1 MEGKTLGQVI
11 DELGVTADSLDAD
24 RMITDVIVLAKTV
37 GMDAGD
43 VSLYTA
49 HSDGISWI
57 EKIGML
63 RAAETI
69 ENSGY
74 RNADDD

>member
-1 MEGKTLGQVI
+1 MSDPTIGRII
-11 DELGVTADSLDAD
+11 DQLGVSMTSLGDD
-24 RMITDVIVLAKTV
+24 RVITDVIVIAKTI
-37 GMDAGD
+37 GMDEGD

-57 EKIGML
+57 EKVGML

-74 RNADDD
+74 RDADD

>member
-1 MEGKTLGQVI
+1 MEDGT
-11 DELGVTADSLDAD
+11 
-24 RMITDVIVLAKTV
+24 
-37 GMDAGD
+37 

-49 HSDGISWI
+49 HSEGISWI
-57 EKIGML
+57 EKLGML

-74 RNADDD
+74 RDSDDD